1 MSDFDEKCVYLES
14 RHGKAVKMECLRPWS
29 KPEYKGAVT
38 PFSLSA
44 TYKITYEDGAEVVI
58 GGLPAYALAQ
68 GSFWYFSDSK
78 KEPESVFARDDRVLA
93 YLAQAGQILRGE
105 RRGECILPSQDEAD
119 CILNGLDVPFEA
131 LECGGEWAC
140 KNMDRWV
147 NEWKQR
153 GLIKWDDDNHIW
165 RIVRK
170 SLKEKR
176 QCWAVK
182 RILDASPKSL
192 SLDGKE
198 FVVVDANHRKVKR
211 ISVEPGVDV
220 LLAPRNPIKMET
232 VLTVEYENSTEHPNF
247 CPWETLALG
256 WVRCYTNDGNAIGY
270 LCNKQV
276 VAAIGRA
283 IADLEPFLEGDI
295 NIPNEK
301 EADEIIKK
309 LDIPYPPISQGEAGK
324 IRPCIKMELMKRWK
338 KSGKLCQMKDG
349 SYEIEKLPHSKNVE
363 EVRMALEGRKEDY
376 ERERRIAKSG
386 AEVAQEAMDDGRRE
400 SKRTPKSAGLSKKKG
415 KPKKKSMVRRWPKN
429 KAEHR
434 ENQMRLWGGE
444 EGLKGYETRELK
456 TSAGKMCTYYIRLE
470 PNGRMRILD
479 VGEDAPEG
487 YYSQSSKYYVLMRNA
502 RVAKGYCTFEQRA
515 LWFACRERF
524 KTPSGF
530 LVQLGN
536 LGLIRR
542 IDGKHAEMN
551 LGATAKGRKF
561 LDSAEA
567 FYPEDGV
574 VIGGARLKRSKY
586 TMIIEQAKI
595 KPGTWEACDW
605 WLEE

>member
-1 MSDFDEKCVYLES
+1 MSDFDQKCVDLPMI
-14 RHGKAVKMECLRPWS
+14 HGKAVKMECLRPWS
-29 KPEYKGAVT
+29 KPEYRDAVT
-38 PFSLSA
+38 PFTLSA
-44 TYKITYEDGAEVVI
+44 TYKITYEDGADVVI

-93 YLAQAGQILRGE
+93 YLAQAGQILRRE
-105 RRGECILPSQDEAD
+105 KPGECILPSQDEAD

-131 LECGGEWAC
+131 IEYGCEWAC

-153 GLIKWDDDNHIW
+153 GLIKWDEENHIW

-170 SLKEKR
+170 SIKEKW

-182 RILDASPKSL
+182 RKLKKGQESL
-192 SLDGKE
+192 SLDGKD
-198 FVVVDANHRKVKR
+198 FVIVDANLGKVKR
-211 ISVEPGVDV
+211 ITVASGVEI
-220 LLAPRNPIKMET
+220 LLSPRNPMTMEAA
-232 VLTVEYENSTEHPNF
+232 LIVEYENGIAHPDF
-247 CPWETLALG
+247 FPWETLALG
-256 WVRCYTNDGNAIGY
+256 WVRCFMDDGSAAGF
-270 LCNKQV
+270 LCNRQV

-283 IADLEPFLEGDI
+283 IANLEPFFEGDI
-295 NIPNEK
+295 DIPTEK
-301 EADEIIKK
+301 EADGIIKK
-309 LDIPYPPISQGEAGK
+309 LDIPYPPISYAEAGL
-324 IRPCIKMELMKRWK
+324 IRPCIKLELKKKWK
-338 KSGKLCQMKDG
+338 KSGKLCKMKDG

-363 EVRMALEGRKEDY
+363 EVRMALEKRMEDY
-376 ERERRIAKSG
+376 GRAERIAKRG
-386 AEVAQEAMDDGRRE
+386 EEVAQEAMDEEKRE
-400 SKRTPKSAGLSKKKG
+400 NKHTPKSTCLSKKKG
-415 KPKKKSMVRRWPKN
+415 KKSKGKPKMVRWPKN

-444 EGLKGYETRELK
+444 EGLKGFETRELK
-456 TSAGKMCTYYIRLE
+456 TYAGKMCTYYVRLE

-502 RVAKGYCTFEQRA
+502 RPSKRRSSMMQRGM
-515 LWFACRERF
+515 WYACKERF

-530 LVQLGN
+530 LVSLGN
-536 LGLIRR
+536 RGLIRK
-542 IDGKHAEMN
+542 IDGKNAEMN
-551 LGATAKGRKF
+551 LGKSASGRK
-561 LDSAEA
+561 LIDTCEA
-567 FYPEDGV
+567 YCP
-574 VIGGARLKRSKY
+574 GAAPKKKSRYILV
-586 TMIIEQAKI
+586 IEQAKI